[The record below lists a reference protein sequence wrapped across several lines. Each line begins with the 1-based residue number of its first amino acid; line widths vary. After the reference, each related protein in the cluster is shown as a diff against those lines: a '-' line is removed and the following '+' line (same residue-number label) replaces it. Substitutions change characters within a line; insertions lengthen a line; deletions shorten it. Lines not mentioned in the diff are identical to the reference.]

1 MGNDNRHR
9 WPALAGRIGET
20 DFFVALCPARFV
32 TATPALPEEPQ
43 FRRTQL
49 DDALA
54 ERLLGAMKGKPGAQ
68 TAGVFAVLVV
78 GDIRFL
84 PTRQGGESGPGWIE
98 FEKTALVLLCDGF
111 QRQAA
116 LRTFLRRNPR
126 RANDSLPVIFYS
138 DPSGRN
144 YGSLFQAL
152 HPSARKATRSRRVMA
167 DAGDPVAR
175 VTRELLTRV
184 REFEGL
190 VEMNKATLAPRSG
203 ALFTVS
209 ALFQATRVLLQPL
222 RGKTDRDRSAA
233 AQAFWRKLFQIFED
247 WRRVRA
253 GGVSAGE
260 IRQRF
265 IHSHGVVL
273 DAVAQVAAQ
282 LVRPG
287 KTGWVEK
294 LEGLRW
300 IDWSR
305 ANPLWEGRALLG
317 GKVSKARQNVVLTAA
332 AIKAVLGLPLTEAE
346 RHSESA
352 LQHSESDERK
362 ELAGQTQQAAD

>member
-1 MGNDNRHR
+1 MSSDTRHE
-9 WPALAGRIGET
+9 WPALAGLVGET
-20 DFFVALCPARFV
+20 QFFVALCPARFV
-32 TATPALPEEPQ
+32 ATTPALPEGPQ

-54 ERLLGAMKGKPGAQ
+54 ERFVAALKGIPGTQ
-68 TAGVFAVLVV
+68 TAGVFTVLVV

-84 PTRQGGESGPGWIE
+84 PTRPSGGYGLGWIE
-98 FEKTALVLLCDGF
+98 FARTSPVLLCDGF

-126 RANDSLPVIFYS
+126 RADDSLPVVLYS
-138 DPSGRN
+138 DPGGEH

-175 VTRELLTRV
+175 VTRRLLTRV
-184 REFEGL
+184 TEFDGL

-222 RGKTDRDRSAA
+222 KGRTDRDRLAA
-233 AQAFWRKLFQIFED
+233 AQAFWRKLFEVFED
-247 WRRVRA
+247 WGRVST
-253 GGVSAGE
+253 GDVSSGE

-265 IHSHGVVL
+265 IHAHGVVL
-273 DAVAQVAAQ
+273 DALAQVAAH

-287 KTGWVEK
+287 TTDWVK
-294 LEGLRW
+294 RLEGLRS

-305 ANPLWEGRALLG
+305 GNPLWEGRALLG

-352 LQHSESDERK
+352 LQHSKSDERK
-362 ELAGQTQQAAD
+362 ELAGQNQEAAD